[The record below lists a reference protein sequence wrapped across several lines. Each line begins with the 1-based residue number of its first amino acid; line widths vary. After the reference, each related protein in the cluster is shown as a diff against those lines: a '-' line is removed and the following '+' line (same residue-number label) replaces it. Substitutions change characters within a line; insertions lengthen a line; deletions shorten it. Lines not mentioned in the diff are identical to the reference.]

1 MGKGWAKK
9 WPLTGESQEL
19 GFKEN

>member
-1 MGKGWAKK
+1 MGKGWVKK